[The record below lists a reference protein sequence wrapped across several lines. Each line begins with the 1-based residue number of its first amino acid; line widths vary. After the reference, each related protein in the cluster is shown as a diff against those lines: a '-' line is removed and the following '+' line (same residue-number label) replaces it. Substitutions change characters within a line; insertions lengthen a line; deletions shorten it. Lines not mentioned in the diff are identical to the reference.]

1 MQLTGTRFG
10 AMEYQEQDRI
20 TLPEG
25 LVGMPDLRQFLI
37 ADFEEKVPFRWLQS
51 VDDPSVGFLI
61 ADPVLFAPDFSLGLT
76 ESDLSG
82 LAVSDPEELGI
93 FVLCTFRGS
102 WQETTGNLMGPVII
116 HAASRQGRQIIV
128 EDSGYSTHEPLR
140 ALLSSE
146 QIAEAQQKAT
156 VTARQPADVENIG

>member
-10 AMEYQEQDRI
+10 AMEYREQDRI

-25 LVGMPDLRQFLI
+25 LVGMPNLRQFLI

-61 ADPVLFAPDFSLGLT
+61 AEPALFEPEFSLGLT
-76 ESDLSG
+76 ESDLRG
-82 LAVSDPEELGI
+82 LDVSDPEELGV

-102 WQETTGNLMGPVII
+102 WQETTGNLMGPVLV
-116 HAASRQGRQIIV
+116 HAGSRRGRQVIV

-140 ALLSSE
+140 ALLSGE
-146 QIAEAQQKAT
+146 ELEAVQRKVSQ
-156 VTARQPADVENIG
+156 TARRQAAVESIG